1 MLAASRPAAAT
12 LNADTATVC
21 FKRQMFCDSTI
32 LFSHPVPFL
41 PSYHIYS
48 IRAASIP
55 AWQSVHR
62 GGWSGKAGQSSGA
75 ACATGSPS
83 LRTGCQRAACGVMVR
98 LEACL
103 GVAQPPQNRTSV
115 PNRQNVLRAR
125 MTPRTSGSDTLR
137 MHWVHADACVG
148 HFRRPEWRRQRLL
161 ARNAESH
168 CRACIVM
175 INGVHAPP
183 ASHVKADRGR
193 YRRPGSLVL
202 L

>member
-32 LFSHPVPFL
+32 LFSHPLPFL

-103 GVAQPPQNRTSV
+103 GVAQPPQNH
-115 PNRQNVLRAR
+115 LRAKPEKCAPG
-125 MTPRTSGSDTLR
+125 THDAT
-137 MHWVHADACVG
+137 HVWVGYAADALGACGRV
-148 HFRRPEWRRQRLL
+148 RRALSSP
-161 ARNAESH
+161 
-168 CRACIVM
+168 
-175 INGVHAPP
+175 
-183 ASHVKADRGR
+183 
-193 YRRPGSLVL
+193 
-202 L
+202 